1 MLFSDVSARKRACL
15 RTDTNLEQVVRR
27 STANGGVIGGA
38 AVFEGRE
45 SSRLFRPGAHPC
57 RRTDD
62 RSQPAQVP
70 KPRSTAAVQNG
81 LQIYLRQINESRLLT
96 GDEEK
101 ALARRIIND
110 NDPEARER
118 MVRSNLRL
126 VVNIAKHYVNRGL
139 SLPDLIEE
147 GNIGLLKAVEGFDPE
162 NGSRFSTYASW
173 WIKQAIKRALINS
186 VQPIHIPAYMV
197 EMMSKLKYATREM
210 EDQLGRLPTTAELSA
225 YMKLTPKK
233 LNIIKK
239 AVKAYNSPTQ
249 SGSDDGELTINEL
262 VADLHNPTPDQ
273 EVCDTDELRRLS
285 ELLDEIDERAAKIL
299 KLRYGLEGEDPM
311 TLKEIGERIGLTRE
325 RVRQIE
331 HEALN
336 KLREAMSLEG

>member
-1 MLFSDVSARKRACL
+1 MA
-15 RTDTNLEQVVRR
+15 TT
-27 STANGGVIGGA
+27 
-38 AVFEGRE
+38 
-45 SSRLFRPGAHPC
+45 
-57 RRTDD
+57 
-62 RSQPAQVP
+62 
-70 KPRSTAAVQNG
+70 AVQTG
-81 LQIYLRQINESRLLT
+81 LQLYLRQINDSPLLSA
-96 GDEEK
+96 DEEK
-101 ALARRIIND
+101 QLARRIIHQQD
-110 NDPEARER
+110 MAARER

-162 NGSRFSTYASW
+162 NGCRFSTYASW

-197 EMMSKLKYATREM
+197 EMMSKLKVALREL
-210 EDQLGRLPTTAELSA
+210 EDRLGRLPTTAELA
-225 YMKLTPKK
+225 THMKMTPKK
-233 LNIIKK
+233 IGIIKK
-239 AVKAYNSPTQ
+239 AVKAYHSPTQ

-262 VADLHNPTPDQ
+262 VSDTNNPPPDEQ
-273 EVCDTDELRRLS
+273 VKATDELRHLAELLS
-285 ELLDEIDERAAKIL
+285 EFDERAAKIL

-311 TLKEIGERIGLTRE
+311 TLKQIGERIGLTRE

-336 KLREAMSLEG
+336 QLRIAMSAGDEGSPRPARRKSA

>member
-1 MLFSDVSARKRACL
+1 MATV
-15 RTDTNLEQVVRR
+15 
-27 STANGGVIGGA
+27 
-38 AVFEGRE
+38 
-45 SSRLFRPGAHPC
+45 
-57 RRTDD
+57 
-62 RSQPAQVP
+62 
-70 KPRSTAAVQNG
+70 AVQSG
-81 LQIYLRQINESRLLT
+81 LQLYLRQINESRLLSA
-96 GDEEK
+96 DEEK
-101 ALARRIIND
+101 DLARRIIRD

-162 NGSRFSTYASW
+162 NGCRFSTYASW

-197 EMMSKLKYATREM
+197 EMMAKLKQAMREL
-210 EDQLGRLPTTAELSA
+210 EDQLGRLPSTDELSA
-225 YMKLTPKK
+225 HMKLSPKK
-233 LNIIKK
+233 LKIIRK

-262 VADLHNPTPDQ
+262 VADMHNPGPDAQ
-273 EVCDTDELRRLS
+273 VSDSDELRRLG
-285 ELLDEIDERAAKIL
+285 ELLQEIDERAAKIL

-311 TLKEIGERIGLTRE
+311 TLKEIGQRIGLTRE

-331 HEALN
+331 HEALS
-336 KLREAMSLEG
+336 KLKDAMMAEV